1 MATIVLVRHGETAW
15 NRDRRVQGWAP
26 VPLNDRGR
34 EQAAALAAEI
44 ESRYAVDRLLASDLR
59 RTLET
64 ARPIARETGVSVEPD
79 DAWRER
85 DFGALQGLGYRELFS
100 GYPEFAIGT
109 SGYPA
114 ALARPESGESFIDHR
129 ERVLTAFDRL
139 VESLDDEATVVVV
152 THGGS
157 LYQVLGRLKGLDIV
171 ATVMNQEQGN
181 CAINELA
188 VDTANGRVS
197 IVSENDTAYRDA
209 DR

>member
-15 NRDRRVQGWAP
+15 NRDRRVQGWAA

-34 EQAAALAAEI
+34 EQAVSLATAI
-44 ESRYAVDRLLASDLR
+44 ESRYDVDRLIASDLR

-64 ARPIARETGVSVEPD
+64 ARPIARKTGVAVEPSTG
-79 DAWRER
+79 WRER
-85 DFGALQGLGYRELFS
+85 DFGAFQGLSYRELFS

-114 ALARPESGESFIDHR
+114 ALARPESGESFIHHR
-129 ERVLTAFDRL
+129 ERVLAAFDRL
-139 VESLDDEATVVVV
+139 VDSLDSAETAVVV

-157 LYQVLGRLKGLDIV
+157 LYQVLGRQKGLDIV
-171 ATVMNQEQGN
+171 ETVMDQSQGN
-181 CAINELA
+181 GAINELA
-188 VDTANGRVS
+188 VDTTNGNVS

>member
-15 NRDRRVQGWAP
+15 NRDRRVQGWAA

-34 EQAAALAAEI
+34 EQASSLAAVI
-44 ESRYAVDRLLASDLR
+44 ESRYDVDRLIASDLR

-64 ARPIARETGVSVEPD
+64 ARPIARETEVPVEPD
-79 DAWRER
+79 TGWRER
-85 DFGALQGLGYRELFS
+85 DFGEFQGLGYRELFG
-100 GYPEFAIGT
+100 GYPEYAIGT

-114 ALARPESGESFIDHR
+114 ALACPESGESFIDHR
-129 ERVLTAFDRL
+129 ERVLAAFDRL
-139 VESLDDEATVVVV
+139 VESLDSDETAVVV

-171 ATVMNQEQGN
+171 ATVMDQDQGN
-181 CAINELA
+181 SAINELS
-188 VDTANGRVS
+188 VDTTSGNVS
-197 IVSENDTAYRDA
+197 IVTENDTAYRDT